1 MKDKK
6 TRLGG
11 TSRAFIDC
19 INRFLLFNDY
29 SILESRRQTII
40 ARCDQLNI
48 IEKKAANKD
57 ILHPEFYELLKD
69 PVILSIK
76 NELLEIQME
85 DSE

>member
-19 INRFLLFNDY
+19 INRFLSFNDF
-29 SILESRRQTII
+29 SILEPRKQTII

-48 IEKKAANKD
+48 IEKNAANKD
-57 ILHPEFYELLKD
+57 IIHPEYYELLKD
-69 PVILSIK
+69 PAILSIK
-76 NELLEIQME
+76 NELLEIQKE

>member
-1 MKDKK
+1 MRKKK
-6 TRLGG
+6 TRLGS

-29 SILESRRQTII
+29 SILESRRQAII
-40 ARCDQLNI
+40 ARCDQLNKI
-48 IEKKAANKD
+48 DKKAANKD
-57 ILHPEFYELLKD
+57 IIHPEYYELLKD

-85 DSE
+85 DS